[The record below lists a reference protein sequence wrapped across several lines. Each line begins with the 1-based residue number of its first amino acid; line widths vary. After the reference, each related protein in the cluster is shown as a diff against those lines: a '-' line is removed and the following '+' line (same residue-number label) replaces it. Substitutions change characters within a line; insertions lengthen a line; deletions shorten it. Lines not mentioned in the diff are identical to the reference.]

1 MEYNTQREKLKIT
14 DYGRNVC
21 KLIEYA
27 KTIKDRD
34 KRNIVAKIIINVMSQ
49 VNPTAKDNENYE
61 EKLWDHLMIM
71 SNYELDVDCPY
82 AISKEATVN
91 FTPQPIKNQQGRIR
105 YRHYG
110 KFLENMVNKAKQLP
124 DGEEKEYL
132 TELIAHNM
140 KLFYLTWN
148 RDTVNDELIFEQ
160 FSELTNNELKL
171 KEDFTFLQTK
181 DYLSGVKAAPLV
193 TPNSSPSK
201 KKKNNAAKNNGKKN
215 KRSQNK
221 KKNGK

>member
-1 MEYNTQREKLKIT
+1 
-14 DYGRNVC
+14 
-21 KLIEYA
+21 
-27 KTIKDRD
+27 
-34 KRNIVAKIIINVMSQ
+34 
-49 VNPTAKDNENYE
+49 
-61 EKLWDHLMIM
+61 
-71 SNYELDVDCPY
+71 
-82 AISKEATVN
+82 
-91 FTPQPIKNQQGRIR
+91 
-105 YRHYG
+105 
-110 KFLENMVNKAKQLP
+110 MVNKAKQLP

-171 KEDFTFLQTK
+171 KEDFAFLQTK